1 MKVLFLLHTTKLDGS
16 SISFI
21 NLAKGLSQ
29 AGNQIYF
36 AYPDEVIDQSF
47 LARVRPYV
55 YGYYPV
61 SYNLF
66 WKKNDN
72 KYVKAFIKY
81 SLKQIK
87 DFYFL
92 LELKKIVEQIKP
104 DLIHSNSG
112 VIHIGYYLSQI
123 THIPHV
129 WHIREYVV
137 KDFGWKIE
145 PSYSSFVKKL
155 DKSNVITISDDLLIY
170 FKQKNNSKAKRIYN
184 GCLSK
189 KEAKINNQKRNFF
202 LICSRV
208 SKEKGHE
215 EVIRAFSEFIISSPG
230 YRLLI
235 AGAGEEN
242 YINYLKD
249 LAKSL
254 GCYHAIDFLGF
265 IADVKPLML
274 NAKALIVGSIFEG
287 FGRMTAEAYMCG
299 CPVIGRNTGGTKEIL
314 EKTGGLVFSNYDQ
327 LVQTMRF
334 IVEMSDIEYEEMIQ
348 NGYKVAVEKF
358 SIETNTANVIS
369 YYKRILDNSKNE
381 NQ

>member
-265 IADVKPLML
+265 IVDVKPLML